1 MFKEVNIFIL
11 ITIIISSCVSS
22 SDKNIEKQDSIKAE
36 MLITKANES
45 LKMNDHKLAL
55 SLLDS
60 IDTLY
65 SGQIS
70 VRRKAMILRPRVKEL
85 QLMNEIQQLDSLI
98 VVSEINHDSEE
109 HMFQLQLSKEKCE
122 RQLQV
127 ARNQIVR
134 LENDSSML
142 SK

>member
-1 MFKEVNIFIL
+1 MLKGVNLLIL
-11 ITIIISSCVSS
+11 ITVIISSCVS

-36 MLITKANES
+36 MLFTKAKES
-45 LKMNDHKLAL
+45 LNMNNPKMAL
-55 SLLDS
+55 SLIDS

-65 SGQIS
+65 SEQIS
-70 VRRKAMILRPRVKEL
+70 VRKKAMILRPRIKEL

-98 VVSEINHDSEE
+98 VVSEINKDSEE
-109 HMFQLQLSKEKCE
+109 QIFQLQLKKEKCE

-134 LENDSSML
+134 LENDSSIL
-142 SK
+142 AK

>member
-65 SGQIS
+65 SDQIS